1 VSVFNINLHEL
12 IYSLSDA
19 LDLVGVDHVHHGK
32 RVAFMAAECAKALN
46 WEPVRV
52 DHLFQAAI
60 LHDCGVSNTSVHH
73 KLAQIEWEQ
82 EQNHCQIGAD
92 ILRSSPLLK
101 HLSDTVLFH
110 HTHWFELEKLDV
122 PLEVKLNANC
132 IYMVDRVDVST
143 LKYCLNE
150 GNILLGVEEI
160 RQMIHERRGDW
171 FNAELVDV
179 FLEVSDSE
187 AFWLSLEKDR
197 ISGYVSTWVAHDST
211 HRVDF
216 SELKSIV
223 KIFSHIVDSK
233 STFTR
238 EHSDG
243 VANLA
248 RHLAEIWQLNE
259 QQCDMVEIAALL
271 HDLGK
276 LRVPDEIL
284 DKNGRLDERE
294 YQIMKRHTFDTYNI
308 LSQVKGFEQVS
319 LWAAEHHERVDG
331 TGYPFRKKQTAL
343 PLEARIIAVADVFQA
358 LAQNRPYRNGLPPEQ
373 ILKILREQADQHK
386 LDADIVDSVQERLQE
401 CWRVAL
407 MKQPPFNAGAKSHK
421 A

>member
-1 VSVFNINLHEL
+1 MSIFKINLHEL

-32 RVAFMAAECAKALN
+32 RVAFMAAECAKALH
-46 WEPVRV
+46 WQKQHI

-73 KLAQIEWEQ
+73 KLAQIEWEK
-82 EQNHCQIGAD
+82 EQNHCRIGAE
-92 ILRSSPLLK
+92 ILNSTSLLS
-101 HLSDTVLFH
+101 HLSETIRYH
-110 HTHWFELEKLDV
+110 HTHWSELEQIDV
-122 PLEVKLNANC
+122 PIEVKLNANC

-143 LKYCLNE
+143 LPYCLNE
-150 GNILLGVEEI
+150 GNILLGVQEI
-160 RQMIHERRGDW
+160 RDMIYERRGDW
-171 FNAELVDV
+171 FCPELVDV

-197 ISGYVSTWVAHDST
+197 IAGYVSTWVSHDST
-211 HRVDF
+211 RDVDF

-223 KIFSHIVDSK
+223 KIFSHIVDAK
-233 STFTR
+233 SVFTQ
-238 EHSDG
+238 EHSNG

-248 RHLAEIWQLNE
+248 RHLSELWHLNE
-259 QQCDMVEIAALL
+259 RQCDMVEIAALL

-358 LAQNRPYRNGLPPEQ
+358 LAQKRPYRDGLPPKQ
-373 ILKILREQADQHK
+373 ILKILREQAEQHK
-386 LDADIVDSVQERLQE
+386 LDAKIVDLVQERLQE
-401 CWRVAL
+401 CWEVSV
-407 MKQPPFNAGAKSHK
+407 MKRAPFNARI
-421 A
+421 